1 MPLKNKD
8 WFRLIFF
15 ACWLAF
21 IAGFL
26 AGMLGCTA
34 PVKTRPFTRVSYEE
48 YAAFPK
54 AGKTTT
60 SRTLTALA
68 GPSFSSNK
76 LFTAYIGVGPV
87 VDMDAEEEYTP
98 GAVVQPSILFWLS
111 DEYDSYIFFSSDFTF
126 NEDGQSI
133 FSYLS
138 WEKKW

>member
-1 MPLKNKD
+1 MMTRD
-8 WFRLIFF
+8 RLFWLIIL
-15 ACWLAF
+15 AGWLAL
-21 IAGFL
+21 IAGGL
-26 AGMLGCTA
+26 AGLLGCTA
-34 PVKTRPFTRVSYEE
+34 EIKTRPFTRVSYEE
-48 YAAFPK
+48 YAAFLK
-54 AGKTTT
+54 TGKTTT

-68 GPSFSSNK
+68 GPSFSSTK
-76 LFTAYIGVGPV
+76 LFTAYMGVGSV
-87 VDMDAEEEYTP
+87 IDMDAEEEYTP